1 MVPDGGSSVT
11 VWADPRVTQL
21 GRRLWRL
28 KLDELL
34 TTLLPAGRAA
44 VDWGRVAA
52 LLTPWLK
59 QFGA

>member
-28 KLDELL
+28 KLDELPQL
-34 TTLLPAGRAA
+34 FNVLRGQMSSIVCPCPE
-44 VDWGRVAA
+44 DPNYVAYR
-52 LLTPWLK
+52 
-59 QFGA
+59 

>member
-28 KLDELL
+28 KLDELPQL
-34 TTLLPAGRAA
+34 FNVLRGQMSIVCPRPE
-44 VDWGRVAA
+44 DPSYVAYR
-52 LLTPWLK
+52 
-59 QFGA
+59 

>member
-28 KLDELL
+28 KLDELPQL
-34 TTLLPAGRAA
+34 FNVLRGEMSIVGPRPE
-44 VDWGRVAA
+44 DPSYVAYR
-52 LLTPWLK
+52 
-59 QFGA
+59 

>member
-28 KLDELL
+28 KLDELPQL
-34 TTLLPAGRAA
+34 FNVLRGQMSSIVCLRPE
-44 VDWGRVAA
+44 DPSYVAYR
-52 LLTPWLK
+52 
-59 QFGA
+59 

>member
-28 KLDELL
+28 KLDELPQL
-34 TTLLPAGRAA
+34 FNVLRGQMSSIVCPRPE
-44 VDWGRVAA
+44 DRNYVAYR
-52 LLTPWLK
+52 
-59 QFGA
+59 